1 MAGYPHRRSRREQ
14 PAIALQPVDY
24 RGLSDRA
31 RIERLSGWSL
41 ERTEEVLSI
50 PLVDVLSHP
59 QCALLLSA
67 QGQMVRAVWNMM
79 VKTGLDN
86 RRLEDER
93 ERILA
98 DLSKREFGE
107 DKQ

>member
-1 MAGYPHRRSRREQ
+1 
-14 PAIALQPVDY
+14 
-24 RGLSDRA
+24 
-31 RIERLSGWSL
+31 
-41 ERTEEVLSI
+41 
-50 PLVDVLSHP
+50 
-59 QCALLLSA
+59 
-67 QGQMVRAVWNMM
+67 MVRAVWNMM